1 MKTLVLLV
9 LLCII
14 LPLDA
19 KQRFTQEGV
28 NISLIHS
35 SNQSG
40 SDLRSQSVSADL
52 TGHTLT
58 IEFNEDIGKAHISI
72 TNNYG
77 VHIESE
83 TVYSTPDCFI
93 FTIRDTGIYRI
104 EIIAS
109 NGEQYSGNFRIEN

>member
-19 KQRFTQEGV
+19 KQKFTQEGV
-28 NISLIHS
+28 NISLTHS
-35 SNQSG
+35 SNQYG

-58 IEFNEDIGKAHISI
+58 IEFNENIGKAHISI
-72 TNNYG
+72 INNTENFLSNAFNYWNTG
-77 VHIESE
+77 TSQPPALPA
-83 TVYSTPDCFI
+83 PD
-93 FTIRDTGIYRI
+93 
-104 EIIAS
+104 
-109 NGEQYSGNFRIEN
+109 NGNPID